1 MLEPLIFIGVA
12 GDQRTTFVDLDVET
26 VDPAQRARKLLV
38 EHLSCEAVEVWR
50 QENCIAVVGRAEL
63 GPAA

>member
-12 GDQRTTFVDLDVET
+12 GDHRTTFVDLDVES
-26 VDPAQRARKLLV
+26 VDPAQRAQRLLA
-38 EHLSCEAVEVWR
+38 EHRSCEAVEVWR
-50 QENCIAVVGRAEL
+50 AENCIAVVARAQR